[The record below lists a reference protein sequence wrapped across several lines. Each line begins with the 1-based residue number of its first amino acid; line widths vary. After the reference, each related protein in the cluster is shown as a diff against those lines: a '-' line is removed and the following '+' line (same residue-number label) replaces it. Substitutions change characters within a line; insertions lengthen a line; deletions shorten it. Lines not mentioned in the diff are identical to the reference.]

1 MRYKIKT
8 QNDAAYRDVLSI
20 LQGQTKVFVTS
31 PRRRMVS
38 TGDLP
43 GSLRTAVE
51 ARGGRIVADRQYDL
65 EQVRQH

>member
-8 QNDAAYRDVLSI
+8 QSDSAYRDVLAV
-20 LQGQTKVFVTS
+20 LDGRTKVFVTS
-31 PRRRMVS
+31 PKRRMVS
-38 TGDLP
+38 TGDLS

-65 EQVRQH
+65 ERVRQH